1 MNIHNLVVLD
11 VGEESTV
18 HSEHL
23 PPS

>member
-11 VGEESTV
+11 IGEESTV